1 MFAQLE
7 EMLLAYVHILPLELF
22 VFIASIVEEIIAPIP
37 SPSVM
42 MLSGSFAFLQ
52 DYVLWGLLPL
62 ALLGALGKT
71 IGGLV
76 VYAISS
82 RAENVIMN
90 TCGRFF
96 GVTHEDIA
104 RLGSK
109 LQGGAR
115 DYVLLTF
122 LRALPIVPS
131 VIMSV
136 GGGVLRVRL
145 PLFIFSTFVGTIFRD
160 GLYLYAGYTGVTF
173 FRDMIAGANHI
184 EGYVQIGVVLLV
196 LGYIVYRKFIATR
209 V

>member
-1 MFAQLE
+1 MIAYLE
-7 EMLLAYVHILPLELF
+7 EMLRAYVHILPLEVF
-22 VFIASIVEEIIAPIP
+22 VLVASIVEEIIAPIP

-42 MLSGSFAFLQ
+42 MLAGSFAFIQ

-62 ALLGALGKT
+62 AVIGAVGKT

-76 VYAISS
+76 VYGISD
-82 RAENVIMN
+82 RAEDVIMN
-90 TCGRFF
+90 TFGKFF
-96 GVTHEDIA
+96 GVTHEDIE
-104 RLGSK
+104 RLGRK

-131 VIMSV
+131 VILSV
-136 GGGVLRVRL
+136 GGGVLKVRL

-160 GLYLYAGYTGVTF
+160 GLYLYAGYTGITF
-173 FRDMIAGANHI
+173 FVNLIADAGHI

-196 LGYIVYRKFIATR
+196 LGFIAYRKFVAAR